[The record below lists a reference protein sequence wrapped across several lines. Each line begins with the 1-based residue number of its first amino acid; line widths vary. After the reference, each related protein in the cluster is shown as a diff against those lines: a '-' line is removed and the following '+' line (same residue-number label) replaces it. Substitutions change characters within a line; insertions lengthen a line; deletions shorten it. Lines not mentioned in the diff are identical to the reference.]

1 MMIRPR
7 QELGPQHSEQEEQN
21 PDQRMR
27 TNRPGKVNID
37 RDNRRSLQQTERRRE
52 RSEPE
57 AVDGEGETESES
69 AKQ

>member
-27 TNRPGKVNID
+27 TNRPGKD